1 MKTIIKQFI
10 LLITTVFFIVS
21 CGGSGDG
28 HSEEDGHDH
37 GHNNGDEHKGEH
49 GEEIHLSAQQFM
61 SLNIKVDSLPMRNMN
76 SFVTANGELEVP
88 PQNEAEVTAVIGAN
102 VKSIKVIEGEKVKKG
117 QVLAYL
123 THPNLIQLQ
132 TDYITNWNELSYL
145 KTEFNRQE
153 KLYGEKVGSGKEF
166 QKVTSELNVK
176 KGIVAG
182 LKAQLKILGISTER
196 LEKNEISEMVAV
208 RSPIS
213 GFIRLVEVKLG
224 QYVSPETSLFEIV
237 NAEHV
242 HADLMVFEKD
252 AHKIKVGQKVIFNV
266 QSVPDEELTAE
277 IYSVGQNFEQ
287 DPKAIHVHAEI
298 ENKDGKLIPG
308 MYVKGKIYTD
318 NVMSYAIPEEGL
330 VREGEKYFIFSAKKE
345 MDHDEEQWAFEP
357 IEVMP
362 GISEGGWV
370 EIKLLTPLDPNIKI
384 AWNNA
389 YNLIAEMK
397 KGEAEHSH

>member
-1 MKTIIKQFI
+1 MKTLIKQI
-10 LLITTVFFIVS
+10 VLLITVALFTVA
-21 CGGSGDG
+21 CGGSGEG
-28 HSEEDGHDH
+28 HSEGDGHNHGDDH
-37 GHNNGDEHKGEH
+37 GGGHKDEHSEKVH
-49 GEEIHLSAQQFM
+49 FSMQQFT
-61 SLNIKVDSLPMRNMN
+61 SLNMKVDSLPMRNIN

-88 PQNEAEVTAVIGAN
+88 PQGEAEITAVIGAN
-102 VKSIKVIEGEKVKKG
+102 VKSIKVIEGEEVKKG

-123 THPNLIQLQ
+123 SHPDLIQLQ
-132 TDYITNWNELSYL
+132 TDYITNRSELEYL
-145 KTEFNRQE
+145 QTEYERQE

-166 QKVTSELNVK
+166 QKIDSELKVK
-176 KGIVAG
+176 KGKVAG
-182 LKAQLKILGISTER
+182 LKAQLKILGISIER

-208 RSPIS
+208 RSPID
-213 GFIRLVEVKLG
+213 GFVRLVEIKLG
-224 QYVSPETSLFEIV
+224 QFVSPEASMFEIV
-237 NAEHV
+237 NSDHV

-252 AHKIKVGQKVIFNV
+252 AHKIKVGQKVTFNV
-266 QSVPDEELTAE
+266 QSVPGEELVAE

-298 ENKDGKLIPG
+298 ENKEGKLIPG

-330 VREGEKYFIFSAKKE
+330 VREGDQYFIFSAKKE

-357 IEVMP
+357 IEVVP
-362 GISEGGWV
+362 GITEGGWV
-370 EIKLLTPLDPNIKI
+370 EIKLLAPLAADTKI